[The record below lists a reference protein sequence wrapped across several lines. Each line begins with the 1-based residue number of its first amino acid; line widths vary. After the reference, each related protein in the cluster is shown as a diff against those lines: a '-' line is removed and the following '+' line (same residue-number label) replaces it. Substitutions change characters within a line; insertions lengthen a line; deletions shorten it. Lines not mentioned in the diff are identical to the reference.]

1 MRGTITVSQNYYMQG
16 GYGPGSGYMPGM
28 GYGPGSGSNHHNPA
42 PSPPQ
47 TYEVTFTGSDG
58 SNGYYVDVQD
68 RMGGSMGALN
78 SPISVNEGD
87 VIVFKKTFQGH
98 PLMVKDSMTGT
109 QFFQA
114 AIAGVGEER
123 WTAVLGG
130 PFEYYCTVH
139 PQMRGTITV
148 SQNYYMQGGYGPGSG
163 YMPGMGYGP
172 GSGSNH
178 HNPAPS
184 PPQTYEVTFTGS
196 DGSNGYYVDVQ
207 DRMGGSMGALN
218 SPISV
223 NEGDVI

>member
-1 MRGTITVSQNYYMQG
+1 
-16 GYGPGSGYMPGM
+16 
-28 GYGPGSGSNHHNPA
+28 
-42 PSPPQ
+42 
-47 TYEVTFTGSDG
+47 
-58 SNGYYVDVQD
+58 
-68 RMGGSMGALN
+68 MGGSMGALN

-139 PQMRGTITV
+139 PQMRGTIMV
-148 SQNYYMQGGYGPGSG
+148 SQNYYMHV
-163 YMPGMGYGP
+163 GYGP

-178 HNPAPS
+178 HNANGDGMQNYP
-184 PPQTYEVTFTGS
+184 TGNS
-196 DGSNGYYVDVQ
+196 GSGY
-207 DRMGGSMGALN
+207 G
-218 SPISV
+218 
-223 NEGDVI
+223 

>member
-1 MRGTITVSQNYYMQG
+1 MSYPIPPSDYYGGNMYG
-16 GYGPGSGYMPGM
+16 GYPSPPSDYYGGNMGGDGP
-28 GYGPGSGSNHHNPA
+28 PA

-148 SQNYYMQGGYGPGSG
+148 SQNYYMQGGY
-163 YMPGMGYGP
+163 
-172 GSGSNH
+172 
-178 HNPAPS
+178 PS
-184 PPQTYEVTFTGS
+184 PPS
-196 DGSNGYYVDVQ
+196 DYYGGN
-207 DRMGGSMGALN
+207 MGGDG
-218 SPISV
+218 PP
-223 NEGDVI
+223 